1 MGTKKGRRYFFSYR
15 NACRQS
21 PAGSELWLAGM
32 RHATEECTDVYIC
45 QLITIG
51 DRFSSFSELE
61 A

>member
-1 MGTKKGRRYFFSYR
+1 MGTKKGRRYFFR
-15 NACRQS
+15 IVT
-21 PAGSELWLAGM
+21 PAGNRLPVVSYAWLACGT
-32 RHATEECTDVYIC
+32 RLRNVQTCIC